1 MPAFIHP
8 ATLDTAA
15 LLAECDVRRQR
26 RSGPGG
32 QHRNKVET
40 AVVIVHRP
48 TGVRGEGSETRSQ
61 ADNRSNAIQ
70 RLRVKLALAV
80 RSPEFAIEQCPSTL
94 WRSRLRGEQITV
106 SAQHADFPILL
117 AEAIDCIAAY
127 QYDFPLAAEKLG
139 CSSSQLIKLLK
150 LEFEALE
157 QVNEQRKLL
166 DLRPLR

>member
-1 MPAFIHP
+1 MSRFIHP
-8 ATLDTAA
+8 VSLETAA

-48 TGVRGEGSETRSQ
+48 TGIRGEGSETRSQ
-61 ADNRSNAIQ
+61 ADNMSRAIQ

-80 RSPEFAIEQCPSTL
+80 RTPEFALEECPSEL
-94 WRSRLRGEQITV
+94 WRSRLRGEQMVV
-106 SAQHADFPILL
+106 SVQHPDFPILL
-117 AEAIDCIAAY
+117 AEALDCLVA
-127 QYDFPLAAEKLG
+127 YDFDFPRVAAKLMFT
-139 CSSSQLIKLLK
+139 SSQLIKLLK

-157 QVNEQRKLL
+157 LVNQQRALR